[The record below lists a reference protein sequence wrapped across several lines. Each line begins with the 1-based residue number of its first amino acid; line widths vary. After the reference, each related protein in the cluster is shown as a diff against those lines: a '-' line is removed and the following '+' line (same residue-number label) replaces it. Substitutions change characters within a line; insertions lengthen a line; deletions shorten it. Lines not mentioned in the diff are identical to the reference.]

1 MTTIDDGEIH
11 VEARLVVESGVFTT
25 REVYFR
31 SDGSICS
38 WTLKPCFLEGES
50 VADLSE
56 YLEWLGGALAK
67 PVLKLSKDGNM
78 AELLSSESRSTDV

>member
-1 MTTIDDGEIH
+1 MASIDDGELH
-11 VEARLVVESGVFTT
+11 VEARLVVENDVFTI

-31 SDGSICS
+31 CDGSIEN

-56 YLEWLGGALAK
+56 YLEWLGGALTK
-67 PVLKLSKDGNM
+67 SVLKLTKDGNM
-78 AELLSSESRSTDV
+78 VEWIKSECRPTDV